1 MPAMVPPFFDVTDA
15 LSEGKKP
22 KNPWEVTGEKKHW
35 ESWPVVTRGPPG
47 GIHQGVSR
55 FFTEEVD
62 RSDCSEEL
70 IGNEAL
76 RLWALWKGSN
86 MTQIVPS
93 GLLQYDGL
101 KECHVLKSAKRF
113 LKWGRR
119 EDGERIA
126 FSGRGES
133 NVKRWR
139 VFGKTKK
146 KREFS
151 NLSIALRDG
160 WRQMKGREIRRAK

>member
-1 MPAMVPPFFDVTDA
+1 
-15 LSEGKKP
+15 
-22 KNPWEVTGEKKHW
+22 
-35 ESWPVVTRGPPG
+35 
-47 GIHQGVSR
+47 
-55 FFTEEVD
+55 VD

-113 LKWGRR
+113 LKL
-119 EDGERIA
+119 
-126 FSGRGES
+126 
-133 NVKRWR
+133 K
-139 VFGKTKK
+139 
-146 KREFS
+146 
-151 NLSIALRDG
+151 
-160 WRQMKGREIRRAK
+160 